1 MTRDRH
7 RSHVRLWDTLCLIR
21 FIFVNSD
28 QVTFFCDYGDVLDDD
43 VDCDDNVHVQEGSND
58 SSVEEEEVNTGVPK

>member
-7 RSHVRLWDTLCLIR
+7 RSHVRLCDTLCLIR
-21 FIFVNSD
+21 FKSVIND

-43 VDCDDNVHVQEGSND
+43 VDCDDNVQEGSND